1 MKTIKYSLMS
11 LFALIAMVTF
21 TSCSEAFDYYIAL
34 DKVETNMA
42 DANGNNLAQAYYD
55 AFVFENGQKTQ
66 SLGSSVSEDMAVD
79 AFNESCSNIQNQ
91 FEAAFANL
99 SLPNGWY
106 IAYTLSLRVES
117 PSGASIKTRRIVI
130 N

>member
-55 AFVFENGQKTQ
+55 AFFFENGQKTQ
-66 SLGSSVSEDMAVD
+66 SLGSSVSEDKAVD